1 MTQFH
6 SLRRRVAAALFNEG
20 GKNTEDFHSLPKG
33 RQAPWLADADRV
45 IPIVIE
51 ACAGVADAR
60 DPEKPG
66 NYLIRRELIGSHMKG
81 LFVGHPDWECPLDR
95 DDCFQNCGSYGCGN

>member
-6 SLRRRVAAALFNEG
+6 SLRRRVAAVLFSEG
-20 GKNTEDFHSLPKG
+20 GKNTGDFHALSKD

-45 IPIVIE
+45 IPVVIE
-51 ACAGVADAR
+51 ACAGLADAR
-60 DPEKPG
+60 DPEKPT

-81 LFVGHPDWECPLDR
+81 LFVGHPDWECPMGYDH
-95 DDCFQNCGSYGCGN
+95 CWQNCGDYGCGN

>member
-6 SLRRRVAAALFNEG
+6 SLRRRVAAVLFSEG
-20 GKNTEDFHSLPKG
+20 GKNTADFHALSKD

-51 ACAGVADAR
+51 ACARVADVR
-60 DPEKPG
+60 DPQQPE
-66 NYLIRRELIGSHMKG
+66 NYLIRRELIGSYMKG
-81 LFVGHPDWECPLDR
+81 LFVGHPDWECPIGR
-95 DDCFQNCGSYGCGN
+95 DDCFENCGSYGCGN